1 MSSQYLFVY
10 GTLKSDA
17 INVYAKQFH
26 AQAQLIGTAR
36 WQGVLY
42 LVTNYPAAVASSN
55 PQDRVM
61 GELWKLNDPEPVL
74 QALDEYEECAPTSPV
89 PHEYK
94 RLIQPIEINGQVIQ
108 AWIYVYLPS
117 ITKLVKIDSGLFIN
131 QNHTLLR
138 RSAQ

>member
-17 INVYAKQFH
+17 INVHAKQFH
-26 AQAQLIGTAR
+26 SQAQLIGAGIWR
-36 WQGVLY
+36 GSLY

-74 QALDEYEECAPTSPV
+74 QILDEYEECAATSPL
-89 PHEYK
+89 PHEYE
-94 RLIQPIEINGQVIQ
+94 RLIQPIEINGQVIE
-108 AWIYVYLPS
+108 AWIYIYLPS
-117 ITKLVKIDSGLFIN
+117 TVELVKIDSGLFIN
-131 QNHTLLR
+131 QNQTLLR